1 MKKNS
6 TGMNSIAM
14 KKQSG
19 YTLLELLI
27 TLALI
32 ALIFA
37 FALPSMTT
45 FNQNDRLTTNI
56 NTLIG
61 HLAYARSEAVKRSV
75 QVSVCASNDG
85 ATCSGGWDDGWIVF
99 IDADSDNAFT
109 AGEEVIRTHQDL
121 GGNNTLTPTGIG
133 TQVIYDNRGFVTA
146 ASVGSLQLCDNRSG
160 PYGKT
165 VRITTT
171 GRVRLESDT
180 AC

>member
-6 TGMNSIAM
+6 TGMNSTDM

-19 YTLLELLI
+19 YTLLELTVTVGLVAI
-27 TLALI
+27 
-32 ALIFA
+32 IFA
-37 FALPSMTT
+37 IAIPSMTT

-75 QVSVCASNDG
+75 QVAVCASNDG
-85 ATCSGGWDDGWIVF
+85 ATCSGGWSDGWIVF
-99 IDADSDNAFT
+99 IDADSDDSFT
-109 AGEEVIRTHQDL
+109 AGEEIIRAHQDL
-121 GGNNTLTPTGIG
+121 GASNTLSATGIG
-133 TQVIYDNRGFVTA
+133 TQIIYDDRGFVTT

-160 PYGKT
+160 NYGKT
-165 VRITTT
+165 IRITTT
-171 GRVRLESDT
+171 GRVRLEPDT

>member
-6 TGMNSIAM
+6 TGMNSIDM

-19 YTLLELLI
+19 YTLLEL
-27 TLALI
+27 TVTAALVAI
-32 ALIFA
+32 IFA
-37 FALPSMTT
+37 IAIPSMTT

-75 QVSVCASNDG
+75 QVAVCASNDG
-85 ATCSGGWDDGWIVF
+85 TTCSGGWDDGWIVF
-99 IDADSDNAFT
+99 IDADGNNSFD
-109 AGEEVIRTHQDL
+109 AGEEVVRTHQDL
-121 GGNNTLTPTGIG
+121 GGNNTLTATGIG
-133 TQVIYDNRGFVTA
+133 TQIIYDDRGFVTA

-160 PYGKT
+160 PHGKT